1 MDGGKK
7 IWKQIEIPFDCHV
20 LLFFSTKLNVREGI
34 FPSTFRQGFHSKQ
47 NVRQLPSLVR
57 IRAQPRLPI
66 IVLEVTT
73 TSLGSLPV
81 PFTEH
86 TYIYIFFFSFALDIP
101 QRLAPRRER
110 SEQASRE
117 RLRSPP
123 TLLPPFIQPAVFI
136 TY

>member
-20 LLFFSTKLNVREGI
+20 LFLFFSTKLNVREGI
-34 FPSTFRQGFHSKQ
+34 FPSTFRQGLHSTQ

-73 TSLGSLPV
+73 ASLGSLPV

-86 TYIYIFFFSFALDIP
+86 IYIYIKL
-101 QRLAPRRER
+101 RPRYTSKTGTAERER